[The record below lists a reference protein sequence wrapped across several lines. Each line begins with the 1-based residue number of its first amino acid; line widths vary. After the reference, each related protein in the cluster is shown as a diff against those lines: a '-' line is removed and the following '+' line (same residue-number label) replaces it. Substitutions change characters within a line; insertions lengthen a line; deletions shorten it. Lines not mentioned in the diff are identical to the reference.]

1 MEWRF
6 SIEAKSF
13 CLSAKEGC
21 PDLCLEEKRKGFIG
35 VIFVSQ
41 PCASWLVDTVEEV
54 SQSQV
59 KVDIA
64 KSYCEGDKALMVHGG
79 VNKAGSFLEVAVF
92 ADGARKGIIWLPEGC
107 GGRGWRRFANE
118 LRRILVPQAFVHCV
132 PGTQCKFGL
141 GESTY
146 GCHSRR
152 SFVEVLQLASG
163 FEVLVGSTNS

>member
-1 MEWRF
+1 MERRF

-21 PDLCLEEKRKGFIG
+21 PDLHLEEKRKGFVG

-41 PCASWLVDTVEEV
+41 PCASWLVDMVEEA

-64 KSYCEGDKALMVHGG
+64 KSYREGDKALMVHGG

-92 ADGARKGIIWLPEGC
+92 AEGDCKGIIWLLEGR
-107 GGRGWRRFANE
+107 GGRGWHRFANE
-118 LRRILVPQAFVHCV
+118 LWRILVPQASVLFG
-132 PGTQCKFGL
+132 PGT
-141 GESTY
+141 
-146 GCHSRR
+146 
-152 SFVEVLQLASG
+152 
-163 FEVLVGSTNS
+163 